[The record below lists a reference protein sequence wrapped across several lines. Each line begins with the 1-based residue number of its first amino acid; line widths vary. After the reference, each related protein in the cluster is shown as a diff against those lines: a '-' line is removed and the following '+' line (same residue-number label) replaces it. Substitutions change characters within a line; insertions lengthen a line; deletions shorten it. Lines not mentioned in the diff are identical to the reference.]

1 MTEPK
6 PTILYDRVA
15 PLGGLGLGLGVGVGV
30 GVGGTSANPVPPAA
44 PDARCVCVDP
54 LVRPKP

>member
-15 PLGGLGLGLGVGVGV
+15 PLGGLGLGLGLGV
-30 GVGGTSANPVPPAA
+30 GVGGASANPVPPAA

>member
-15 PLGGLGLGLGVGVGV
+15 PLGGLGLGLGLGLGV
-30 GVGGTSANPVPPAA
+30 GVGGASANPVPPAA
-44 PDARCVCVDP
+44 PDARCVDP